1 MIRRSCRI
9 GGLVGEPDD
18 VAIDGVSHRFACQ
31 CEEGCQPIAHITS
44 PLDRGPD
51 HGRTG
56 FVAKAGDH
64 DDDIS
69 RPSQPKRH
77 PQDRTRIT
85 AWLNRH
91 NETAGSEARQQPG
104 ELTATGADIDG
115 QPIGVAH
122 GRSGWHA
129 NGHDPAGSGPSRRAP
144 AIRREARSD
153 RNCRARNVP

>member
-56 FVAKAGDH
+56 FVAKAGGH

-91 NETAGSEARQQPG
+91 NQTAGSEARQQPG
-104 ELTATGADIDG
+104 ELTAMGADIDG
-115 QPIGVAH
+115 EPVEWHMADQDGTPMAMILPGQGLPGVH
-122 GRSGWHA
+122 QQSGA
-129 NGHDPAGSGPSRRAP
+129 RLE
-144 AIRREARSD
+144 AI
-153 RNCRARNVP
+153 VIVV

>member
-104 ELTATGADIDG
+104 ELTAMGADIDG
-115 QPIGVAH
+115 EPVEWHMADQDGTPIG
-122 GRSGWHA
+122 R
-129 NGHDPAGSGPSRRAP
+129 DPAGSGPSRRAP

-153 RNCRARNVP
+153 RNCRVRNPP